1 MGSSVDETATDE
13 RSFPPSHRKAMCLL
27 ILITRIAAHYDAGA
41 LAAVYGD
48 NSDENVHTDKSMMED
63 MGLSKSTQGLLV
75 SLGYVG
81 IIVGSIC
88 SGVLLEIFSAK
99 RLLQA
104 SLLIVA
110 VGVAGF
116 AAAPVVTV
124 MYITRPIIGFGQALI
139 TVLYPCWVDEF
150 APPGS
155 ASAYMAAL
163 QAGGPLGTVVG
174 YLTSGFLMANSD
186 LSWRWCFIIQGI
198 FLAPFVL
205 AYLVIPSRYI
215 ELRAGGRD
223 GPPPSINKLKNG
235 LYYVASEGLVWF
247 AALTL
252 SSLYFVVNGIQTWI
266 TDYITSDDGP
276 IGAKQN
282 TAVAAF
288 GATAATAPVAGII
301 VGGILLVKVGGYK
314 GHLDRV
320 SQTGLVLGSLAT
332 AFSYAAMF
340 VDFFSAFIACIWLL
354 LFFGGAMVP
363 GLMGTIV
370 AAVPKE
376 HRGICSAFASVIYN
390 TFGYALGPLV
400 GGIFADQAGLIWGF
414 RVILG
419 CAGAA
424 LILQCIVVYFAIRKV
439 DRIAEQ
445 YREEDENHEEI
456 TPSDN
461 ENPNPLP
468 ARRHTH
474 TYGTSGCRISRE
486 LHLSMKLSTDPHDL
500 HNLSTG
506 SMLSFSPATYAAV
519 STGRNKRYTML

>member
-1 MGSSVDETATDE
+1 
-13 RSFPPSHRKAMCLL
+13 
-27 ILITRIAAHYDAGA
+27 
-41 LAAVYGD
+41 
-48 NSDENVHTDKSMMED
+48 MMED

-75 SLGYVG
+75 ALGYVG
-81 IIVGSIC
+81 IIVGSVF
-88 SGVLLEIFSAK
+88 SGVLLEMFSAK

-104 SLLIVA
+104 SLVIVA

-116 AAAPVVTV
+116 AAAPIVLV

-150 APPGS
+150 APSGS

-174 YLTSGFLMANSD
+174 YLTSGFLMANTD

-198 FLAPFVL
+198 FLGPFVL
-205 AYLVIPSRYI
+205 LYFLIPTRYI
-215 ELRAGGRD
+215 EIRNGD
-223 GPPPSINKLKNG
+223 GSRPSANQLKRG
-235 LYYVASEGLVWF
+235 LFHVASEGLVWF

-266 TDYITSDDGP
+266 TDYITSPDGP
-276 IGAKQN
+276 IGANQN

-301 VGGILLVKVGGYK
+301 LGGIILVKVGGYK

-320 SQTGLVLGSLAT
+320 SQTGLALGFMAT
-332 AFSYAAMF
+332 AFSFASMF
-340 VDFFSAFIACIWLL
+340 VDVFTAFIACVWLL

-400 GGIFADQAGLIWGF
+400 GGIIADEAGLIWGF

-419 CAGAA
+419 CSGAA
-424 LILQCIVVYFAIRKV
+424 LLLQCAVVYFAVKKV
-439 DRIAEQ
+439 DRVAEQ
-445 YREEDENHEEI
+445 FREEERLEATLKLGNGGDAE
-456 TPSDN
+456 DG

-468 ARRHTH
+468 RRH
-474 TYGTSGCRISRE
+474 TYGTAGDSCAQLKE
-486 LHLSMKLSTDPHDL
+486 LHVSMQLSTDPQELDV
-500 HNLSTG
+500 LSRN
-506 SMLSFSPATYAAV
+506 SMLHFSPATYAEL
-519 STGRNKRYTML
+519 STARKKRYTMI